1 MPIATVIFLT
11 LVNLVNYFDRYIVQ
25 AVEPRITAEFSLSN
39 TEAGYV
45 MSAFVLGYFL
55 FSPVFGYLGDRFD
68 RRRVMAIGLVVWSL
82 CTAMTSMATG
92 AISFILCRILVGV
105 GEACYGAIVPVYLKG
120 KVDNSTSLNRALSI
134 FYVAIPVGSALG
146 YIIGGLLAAEYGW
159 RFLFVFAALP
169 GLILSAGFLFLTP
182 DRSHVQSERVH
193 STESTALLSGV
204 KKIICNRF
212 LVLVILG
219 YVLNTFALNGV
230 AAFVVRHG
238 SSLGLSEAQASSYF
252 GAILVI
258 TGLLGTFGGGYL
270 ASYFA
275 SKSKDSIKTLLGFVA
290 VSTLMAVPLLGACF
304 LASSTVSFLAFCGFA
319 ELLIFAGVAPLN
331 SVLVERAP
339 RGFESLTQGVVI
351 FMIQLFGGFLGPVVI
366 GVLADQLD
374 SLGLALQGTTVALLL
389 SGLLWTVALKRSYSV
404 VASRV

>member
-169 GLILSAGFLFLTP
+169 GLILSA
-182 DRSHVQSERVH
+182 
-193 STESTALLSGV
+193 
-204 KKIICNRF
+204 
-212 LVLVILG
+212 
-219 YVLNTFALNGV
+219 
-230 AAFVVRHG
+230 
-238 SSLGLSEAQASSYF
+238 
-252 GAILVI
+252 
-258 TGLLGTFGGGYL
+258 
-270 ASYFA
+270 
-275 SKSKDSIKTLLGFVA
+275 
-290 VSTLMAVPLLGACF
+290 
-304 LASSTVSFLAFCGFA
+304 
-319 ELLIFAGVAPLN
+319 
-331 SVLVERAP
+331 
-339 RGFESLTQGVVI
+339 
-351 FMIQLFGGFLGPVVI
+351 
-366 GVLADQLD
+366 
-374 SLGLALQGTTVALLL
+374 
-389 SGLLWTVALKRSYSV
+389 
-404 VASRV
+404 